1 MKVNFNNGQVVSINE
16 EAQSEPTQYIGYNP
30 SAEIRE
36 EEPHS
41 VELSINQ
48 NGKYSGKVKVYA
60 KTPEEALKKAG
71 QIAVSIETIIREKNG
86 INAGFKETWNAVNKK

>member
-1 MKVNFNNGQVVSINE
+1 MKVNFNNGQVISINE
-16 EAQSEPTQYIGYNP
+16 EAQAEQA